1 MKHFFLSI
9 ALLATF
15 ALGGHAQNFALVDME
30 YILEQLPAYNAAAQE
45 MDNLSEQWQGEVEA
59 VAQEAKSLYDEY
71 QKTASTLTD
80 AQKTALEDKIVAKE
94 KEASALRMKY
104 FGQEGEMVA
113 KRDSLFGP
121 IQDSVYE
128 AIKEIALRDGYDVVI
143 DRASAQSMIFASPR
157 IDISNEVLSKLG
169 Y

>member
-1 MKHFFLSI
+1 MKRFLFSI
-9 ALLATF
+9 ALSVMF
-15 ALGGHAQNFALVDME
+15 AFAGHAQSFALVDME
-30 YILEQLPAYNAAAQE
+30 YVLEQLPAYAAAAQE
-45 MDNLSEQWQGEVEA
+45 MDELSEQWQGEVEA
-59 VAQEAKSLYDEY
+59 VAKEAKALYEGY
-71 QKTASTLTD
+71 QAKASTLTD
-80 AQKTALEDKIVAKE
+80 AQKTELEDKIVAKE

-104 FGQEGEMVA
+104 FGQEGEIIA
-113 KRDSLFGP
+113 KRDALFGP

-157 IDISNEVLSKLG
+157 IDISNEVLSILG